1 MHIVSA
7 QETSVF
13 SVLQSATAHYAM
25 HEIFYNYSKKMKKF
39 A

>member
-7 QETSVF
+7 QAASAF
-13 SVLQSATAHYAM
+13 SVLHSATAHYAM
-25 HEIFYNYSKKMKKF
+25 HKIFYNYSKKMKKI